1 MGLLNEDQLN
11 DIMSNVHVCDED
23 WFEELLRMWNDRQT
37 TYQIERG
44 NKMNDYEKT
53 IEVLQNRVRALEQLI
68 QPVNGVAE
76 SVKWQPKGGNFFI
89 QSNGKVSEV
98 VGGSDTPHKEFGV
111 ERTTQQQAERAAVE
125 MRRFNRLLALR
136 DELCG
141 DEVVNWRSND
151 SKFHI
156 HFHTTDKIWFVGLEF
171 QCQFIMPYF
180 TSQEA
185 AQKACDMLNSGEVEL

>member
-1 MGLLNEDQLN
+1 MFEYE
-11 DIMSNVHVCDED
+11 IMIKNLEYRVI
-23 WFEELLRMWNDRQT
+23 EL
-37 TYQIERG
+37 
-44 NKMNDYEKT
+44 EKHT
-53 IEVLQNRVRALEQLI
+53 QCGGVSMATVR
-68 QPVNGVAE
+68 
-76 SVKWQPKGGNFFI
+76 KWQPKGGNFFI
-89 QSNGKVSEV
+89 QSSGKVSEV

-111 ERTTQQQAERAAVE
+111 ERPARQQAERAAVE

-141 DEVVNWRSND
+141 DEVVDWRSND

-171 QCQFIMPYF
+171 QCQFIIPYF

>member
-1 MGLLNEDQLN
+1 MKE
-11 DIMSNVHVCDED
+11 
-23 WFEELLRMWNDRQT
+23 
-37 TYQIERG
+37 
-44 NKMNDYEKT
+44 YEAMIKNL
-53 IEVLQNRVRALEQLI
+53 ENRVTELEKQLFARAVKLDE
-68 QPVNGVAE
+68 P
-76 SVKWQPKGGNFFI
+76 VKWEPKGGDWRIDIEGDVF
-89 QSNGKVSEV
+89 
-98 VGGSDTPHKEFGV
+98 EFANNEIYFHFGTA
-111 ERTTQQQAERAAVE
+111 RHTKQQAERAAVE

-185 AQKACDMLNSGEVEL
+185 AQKACDMLNSGEVVL